1 MAKEREN
8 LRKLNEDHRKELEN
22 LQGCL
27 ELYHTKSKEEI
38 EIYKE
43 ALKNFKQELNIG
55 LEALRRGLISPDQ
68 LIAIVEEMGLD
79 FEAQENG
86 QNKGKKNKKKSVEMS
101 ISADWMHQPRLI
113 LNSPDRISRLVAS
126 VSKGGGIPISFPS
139 SEPNLNISKENS
151 YAKPVKYRNDQEKEN
166 VFDIEAEDAEK
177 LAQLVSEI
185 TEVKK
190 DKDKEGKTKSKFSFL
205 RGKKDKKE
213 YSPRPSKSGECLT
226 FVLKENGASVNSN
239 GSLSTQA
246 GQELTSPAKLSTTTN
261 NLETNKS
268 SEKKDSRLCSHA
280 LKSF

>member
-1 MAKEREN
+1 LAEEREN
-8 LRKLNEDHRKELEN
+8 LRKLNEDHRKELEH

-79 FEAQENG
+79 FEAQGNDH
-86 QNKGKKNKKKSVEMS
+86 KHGKKNKKKSVEMS

-126 VSKGGGIPISFPS
+126 VSQGGGIPISFPS
-139 SEPNLNISKENS
+139 SEPNLNISTEES

-177 LAQLVSEI
+177 LAKLVSEI

-205 RGKKDKKE
+205 RGKKDKKD

-226 FVLKENGASVNSN
+226 FVLKENGASANSK

-246 GQELTSPAKLSTTTN
+246 EQKLTSPAMPNKATN
-261 NLETNKS
+261 NPETNKS